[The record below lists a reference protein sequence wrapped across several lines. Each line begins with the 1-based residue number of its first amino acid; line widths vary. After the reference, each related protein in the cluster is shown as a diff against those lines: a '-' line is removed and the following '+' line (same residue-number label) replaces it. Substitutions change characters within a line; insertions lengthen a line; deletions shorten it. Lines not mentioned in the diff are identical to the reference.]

1 MRKARGQEAVARV
14 TRPRAACRMAGKKGK
29 AVAEAKST
37 ALDAFVVSR
46 KGSDASKRSADK
58 AAADGPVPKR
68 VAGAEAGAKP
78 AEPEGA
84 KPKEPAEPNFD
95 VDTLPYRAALRNEES
110 KEGPRALH
118 ALLEYEPKGVSVLE
132 PQLGRSA
139 RAAFSQN
146 AAAANAFQWVWGHY
160 VVPEDMDSAATKYG
174 SRSGLCHEERVLGAF
189 ESGQL
194 KPKPSQADKVKGLK
208 MCRDCNSTAHFVWEC
223 PQRVLQRA

>member
-1 MRKARGQEAVARV
+1 
-14 TRPRAACRMAGKKGK
+14 MAGKKGK
-29 AVAEAKST
+29 VVAGAKST
-37 ALDAFVVSR
+37 AMDAFVVSR
-46 KGSDASKRSADK
+46 KGSEASKRSADK
-58 AAADGPVPKR
+58 GAADGPEPKR
-68 VAGAEAGAKP
+68 VASAEAGAKP

-84 KPKEPAEPNFD
+84 KAAEPAEPTEPAEPKFD
-95 VDTLPYRAALRNEES
+95 VDTLPYRAALRKEES
-110 KEGPRALH
+110 KDGPRSLH
-118 ALLEYEPKGVSVLE
+118 ALLEYEPKGVSVLA

-139 RAAFSQN
+139 RAVFSQN
-146 AAAANAFQWVWGHY
+146 AAAAKAFQWVWLHF

>member
-1 MRKARGQEAVARV
+1 
-14 TRPRAACRMAGKKGK
+14 MAGKKGK
-29 AVAEAKST
+29 PVAGAKAGAGAKST

-46 KGSDASKRSADK
+46 KGIEASKRSAAN
-58 AAADGPVPKR
+58 AAADGPEPKR

-84 KPKEPAEPNFD
+84 KAEEPAEPVEHAEPKFN
-95 VDTLPYRAALRNEES
+95 VDTLKYRAELRNEES
-110 KEGPRALH
+110 KDGPRALH
-118 ALLEYEPKGVSVLE
+118 ALLGYEPKGVSVLA
-132 PQLGRSA
+132 PQHGRSA

-146 AAAANAFQWVWGHY
+146 AAAAKAFDWVWRHY

-194 KPKPSQADKVKGLK
+194 KPKPLQADNVKGLK

-223 PQRVLQRA
+223 PQRVL